1 MPNMFSLK
9 TEEWVLEREE
19 RSVSGAKRNGKR
31 GHLRDC
37 MKAEEEKKEEEEEE
51 EKTVLSSGVNR
62 RTTVFQATD
71 GGRW

>member
-1 MPNMFSLK
+1 MPNIFSIK

-31 GHLRDC
+31 GHLGDC
-37 MKAEEEKKEEEEEE
+37 MKVEEEKKEQEE

-62 RTTVFQATD
+62 RTAMYQATD